1 MRHEEATAAIET
13 VRQWFGGALSK
24 GTHVDAQVARLIDT
38 ILQANQLSDW
48 LHDNGSWRGTDS
60 QKESVDLLW
69 AIVQACDVDSIRQA
83 IARAEKY
90 ANDIREGKELGRH
103 SV

>member
-1 MRHEEATAAIET
+1 MRHEEATAAIEK
-13 VRQWFGGALSK
+13 VRRWFGGALSS
-24 GTHVDAQVARLIDT
+24 GTHVDAQVAHLIDT
-38 ILQANQLSDW
+38 ILQATQLSEW

-69 AIVQACDVDSIRQA
+69 AIVQACDVDAIHQA
-83 IARAEKY
+83 ITTAEEY
-90 ANDIREGKELGRH
+90 ANDVRSGKEPGRH

>member
-1 MRHEEATAAIET
+1 MRHEEATAAIDT

-24 GTHVDAQVARLIDT
+24 GAHVDAQVAHLIDT
-38 ILQANQLSDW
+38 ILEAQQLSDW

-69 AIVQACDVDSIRQA
+69 AIVRACDEGAIRRA
-83 IARAEKY
+83 ITEAQKY
-90 ANDIREGKELGRH
+90 ANEIPQRC
-103 SV
+103 SA